1 MKKYCETSD
10 IENSYGK
17 IINAIKSK
25 FLSNDS
31 NYSYEDLINQI
42 NEKKDVLLS
51 QNFIEFLKKEIE
63 NVIFDEI
70 SWEVNKEL
78 LNFYMNFLTSIIEV
92 IKIEN
97 TRDKITNHKV
107 ISELE
112 KQKSII
118 EQILDLKDKELET
131 TQRIANENLKYKK
144 LVIELRTIFE
154 AYWIGWNNAKL
165 IEALEGFKA
174 FLEILEM
181 VNELFPD
188 ENITDDE
195 LVSKIERISK
205 WHIWMKKLVDELLKI
220 WILEREKT
228 WRNEV
233 KDSWRIVI
241 NWAALAIVKNK
252 KIVNFEEVRN
262 RRIRKPFSL
271 IKWWEWDVEWLKLD
285 KFESVDKQQELINSQ
300 QKEIEKLILELEKS
314 KEKEREREREKQ
326 EELEKLRLDSEQTSI
341 KNLELQ
347 NIINWLERELLERW
361 FSRAQI
367 EKMIK
372 SYKENQ

>member
-195 LVSKIERISK
+195 LVSTIERISK
-205 WHIWMKKLVDELLKI
+205 WHIWMKKLIDELLKI

-300 QKEIEKLILELEKS
+300 QEEIEKLILELEKS
-314 KEKEREREREKQ
+314 KERERKKQ
-326 EELEKLRLDSEQTSI
+326 EELEKLRLKSEQI
-341 KNLELQ
+341 NNKNLELQ
-347 NIINWLERELLERW
+347 NIINWLESELKARW
-361 FSRAQI
+361 KSP
-367 EKMIK
+367 EEIK
-372 SYKENQ
+372 RIIDSYKQNQ